1 MAPLSRA
8 RTLFTLLRAGDLRT
22 RLRVTRDGQAAIRLG
37 LGAAALD
44 TGVLDALAG
53 GPATSTDLAR
63 RLGAVEEE
71 LLAAFLRVLA
81 AAGLVR
87 DEGGRWSLAAGGR
100 TVVDDDLVRASYEAF
115 AGFHTG
121 LYRGL
126 GPVLAGG

>member
-1 MAPLSRA
+1 MARLSRA
-8 RTLFTLLRAGDLRT
+8 RTLLMLLRSGDLRT

-53 GPATSTDLAR
+53 GPATTAELAR
-63 RLGAVEEE
+63 RVGAAGED

-87 DEGGRWSLAAGGR
+87 EEGGRWSLAAGGR
-100 TVVDDDLVRASYEAF
+100 TVVDDDLVRASY
-115 AGFHTG
+115 
-121 LYRGL
+121 
-126 GPVLAGG
+126 